1 MNKENS
7 AVEILLDRIN
17 DLMRRV
23 ELLEERVLHPTYFT
37 NTTHAPYGFVP
48 ETSIPQPQDEIVHI
62 PTVRATAT
70 DIYWPSIVERYERRL
85 DNLERELQQRMEEA
99 NQYRF
104 EMWDD
109 GQIYINTRWDEWV
122 NP

>member
-1 MNKENS
+1 MDKENS
-7 AVEILLDRIN
+7 AVELLLDRIN
-17 DLMRRV
+17 DLMRRI
-23 ELLEERVLHPTYFT
+23 ELLEERVLHPTYTFT
-37 NTTHAPYGFVP
+37 NTIHAPSRFVP
-48 ETSIPQPQDEIVHI
+48 ENSMPQDEVVQI

-70 DIYWPSIVERYERRL
+70 DIYWPSIVDRYERRL
-85 DNLERELQQRMEEA
+85 NDLERQLHERMDEA

-109 GQIYINTRWDEWV
+109 GQIYINAIWDEWV

>member
-1 MNKENS
+1 MPKENS
-7 AVEILLDRIN
+7 AVELLLDRIN

-37 NTTHAPYGFVP
+37 NTTHSSYGFVP

-70 DIYWPSIVERYERRL
+70 DIYWPSIVDRYERRL
-85 DNLERELQQRMEEA
+85 NDLERQLHERMDEA

-109 GQIYINTRWDEWV
+109 GQIYINAIWDEWV